1 MRDITTPV
9 SARTNGLR
17 PAALAALVGLL
28 LVLSAGAPTRD
39 GESDSAAGRVHSSAE
54 LAEAEAWFRAHATKL
69 TEREIADA
77 SEAVAEGARATGL
90 EVGLILA
97 VIQVESGGDPFAL
110 SAVGAVGLMQL
121 RPSTAEEMAGRLGL
135 PWEGPVSL
143 TDPSLNIRLGTA
155 YLRSLVDRFGDVE
168 EALSAYAWGPRR
180 VRERMVA
187 GDPVPDGYARRVEA
201 AFGGPLARGARFL

>member
-77 SEAVAEGARATGL
+77 SEAVAEGARAKN
-90 EVGLILA
+90 
-97 VIQVESGGDPFAL
+97 
-110 SAVGAVGLMQL
+110 
-121 RPSTAEEMAGRLGL
+121 AGR
-135 PWEGPVSL
+135 EGEVFDLAQAAAGEVEHGSG
-143 TDPSLNIRLGTA
+143 IR
-155 YLRSLVDRFGDVE
+155 DV
-168 EALSAYAWGPRR
+168 
-180 VRERMVA
+180 
-187 GDPVPDGYARRVEA
+187 
-201 AFGGPLARGARFL
+201 